1 MKKSAVWLTLLFVL
15 VATIVLTA
23 CGSASAP
30 AAPTSPPQ
38 QTAPTAAP
46 QAAPT
51 TAPAQPAP
59 TTAPAQASFNP
70 KGKKIGYI
78 YLTLAHPYYQ
88 AHQAHVRE
96 YAKQLGFDLVEYDG
110 KADAAVMTNAMED
123 LIAQK
128 VDGIVFALLDP
139 AAAVPSINEA
149 QKAGIPVVTFAIKHG
164 DGAKAPFVGI
174 PEGKATE
181 EAGKLAAARF
191 VKQFGADKQANL
203 ATVECPSIQAVVDRA
218 DGFIKGFTET
228 MPNAKVVART
238 DGKCVRDKA
247 LAAAEDLLQSH
258 PEVNVIYGGNGD
270 SSLGALAALQGAGR
284 GKVGDVL
291 LVSHD
296 GTEPEI
302 KELVNPDSGL
312 KLSIANRPR
321 ELAQA
326 TIDTL
331 FEVLAGKR
339 AMTSTD
345 DVLVGAQVLTPDDK
359 ALLQKFLTEEYLSN
373 LKVQ

>member
-1 MKKSAVWLTLLFVL
+1 VL
-15 VATIVLTA
+15 VGAEVLQPDDTA
-23 CGSASAP
+23 LLQKFLKDEYLSDMELD
-30 AAPTSPPQ
+30 AAPEVKFD
-38 QTAPTAAP
+38 PT
-46 QAAPT
+46 
-51 TAPAQPAP
+51 
-59 TTAPAQASFNP
+59 
-70 KGKKIGYI
+70 GKKIGYI

-88 AHQAHVRE
+88 AHQAHTRE
-96 YAKQLGFDLVEYDG
+96 YAKQLGFELVEYDG

-123 LIAQK
+123 LIEQK

-164 DGAKAPFVGI
+164 DEAKAPFVGI

-181 EAGKLAAARF
+181 QAGKLAAARF
-191 VKQFGADKQANL
+191 VKQFGADAQANV
-203 ATVECPSIQAVVDRA
+203 ATVECPSIQAIVDRA
-218 DGFIKGFTET
+218 DGFIKGFTEAL
-228 MPNAKVVART
+228 PEAKVVARA
-238 DGKCVRDKA
+238 DGNCVRDQA
-247 LAAAEDLLQSH
+247 LSATEDLLQAH

-284 GKVGDVL
+284 GKAGDVL

-312 KLSIANRPR
+312 KLSVANRPR

-331 FEVLAGKR
+331 FEILAGTR
-339 AMTSTD
+339 DVTSTD
-345 DVLVGAQVLTPDDK
+345 EVLVGAEVLQPDDT
-359 ALLQKFLTEEYLSN
+359 ALLQKFLKDEYLSDME
-373 LKVQ
+373 LK